1 METYHSNMARRWVL
15 SLQREGRIIRQGNDN
30 EEVSI
35 YRYITKKTF
44 DSYLWGIVENKQRFI
59 SQIMTNKTVEREC
72 QDVDET
78 VLSFA
83 EIKAIASGNPLIME
97 KTEVDTEVARLQML
111 KANYESQ
118 RYAHQDNF
126 LFKYP
131 KLISETEN
139 RLFGIEKDI
148 RKRDNELAMEPDF
161 LITLNGHTYD
171 EREAA
176 DSLLLE
182 IGQSLD
188 SMESRK
194 IGTYKGF
201 DVVIN
206 KKFSD
211 CTMQLCGNMKYTADM
226 SSSASGNMVRLE
238 NLLSGLE
245 KRVAAHKENLEQYK
259 RNMEESK
266 KEFNKTFT
274 YELELRQKLVR
285 QKEINDEL
293 EIKEEGEEL
302 VVTDNL
308 PEQAVAR

>member
-1 METYHSNMARRWVL
+1 
-15 SLQREGRIIRQGNDN
+15 
-30 EEVSI
+30 
-35 YRYITKKTF
+35 
-44 DSYLWGIVENKQRFI
+44 
-59 SQIMTNKTVEREC
+59 
-72 QDVDET
+72 
-78 VLSFA
+78 
-83 EIKAIASGNPLIME
+83 
-97 KTEVDTEVARLQML
+97 
-111 KANYESQ
+111 
-118 RYAHQDNF
+118 
-126 LFKYP
+126 
-131 KLISETEN
+131 
-139 RLFGIEKDI
+139 
-148 RKRDNELAMEPDF
+148 MEPDF

-176 DSLLLE
+176 GSLLLE

>member
-1 METYHSNMARRWVL
+1 
-15 SLQREGRIIRQGNDN
+15 
-30 EEVSI
+30 
-35 YRYITKKTF
+35 
-44 DSYLWGIVENKQRFI
+44 
-59 SQIMTNKTVEREC
+59 
-72 QDVDET
+72 
-78 VLSFA
+78 
-83 EIKAIASGNPLIME
+83 
-97 KTEVDTEVARLQML
+97 ML

-176 DSLLLE
+176 GSLLLE